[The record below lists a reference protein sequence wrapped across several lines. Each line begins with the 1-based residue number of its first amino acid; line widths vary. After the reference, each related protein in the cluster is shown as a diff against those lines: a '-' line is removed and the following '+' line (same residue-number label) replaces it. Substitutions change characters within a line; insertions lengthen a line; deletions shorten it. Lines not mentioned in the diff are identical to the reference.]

1 MHNQAMNK
9 QTPTAIVYIIT
20 KLELGGAQKVCLRLF
35 DDVAKHDLHTWLI
48 TGDQGPLVGHVKN
61 NPHAILLDCMTR
73 EVSARGLAR
82 EVKTFF
88 TLITTLRK
96 LKKEHP
102 KLIVHTHSTKAGL
115 LGRWAAFF
123 AGISRRVHT
132 IHGYG
137 FHPHQSRITW
147 LAVYLPEFVTSFI
160 TTRFICVSHA
170 DAQTGIRLFPGFAHK
185 HTLIYA
191 AIDQDPFKVHATP
204 KNTVLSPEKPFVIGT
219 VACFKPQKNIFDL
232 LQAFKTIHDR
242 YQQAKLELIGDG
254 ILRPAIETWLA
265 ENNLTHIVTLHGWQ
279 PDVAAITKNWHVF
292 ALTSLWEGLPCAV
305 IEARLLQLPVV
316 SYKTGGIPEVIIHN
330 VNGLLYEQK
339 DWPGLANGL
348 CDLIED
354 PALYARL
361 SSYPDQLTPFTYQ
374 HMVEQH
380 VNMYHALL

>member
-1 MHNQAMNK
+1 MDK
-9 QTPTAIVYIIT
+9 QTPPTIVYIIT

-35 DDVAKHDLHTWLI
+35 DDLAKHDHHTWLI
-48 TGDQGPLVGHVKN
+48 TGDQGPLVEQVNH

-73 EVSARGLAR
+73 EVSAYGLLR
-82 EVKTFF
+82 EFKTFF
-88 TLITTLRK
+88 TLINVLRK

-123 AGISRRVHT
+123 AGIAHRVHT

-137 FHPHQSRITW
+137 FHPHQSRVAW
-147 LAVYLPEFVTSFI
+147 LAVYLSELVTSFI
-160 TTRFICVSHA
+160 TTRFICVSRA
-170 DAQTGIRLFPGFAHK
+170 DAQTGVRLFPGFAHK

-191 AIDQDPFKVHATP
+191 AIDGEPFLAQATKKCAP
-204 KNTVLSPEKPFVIGT
+204 TAEPFVIGT
-219 VACFKPQKNIFDL
+219 VACFKPQKNMGDL
-232 LQAFKTIHDR
+232 LRAFKSVHER
-242 YQQAKLELIGDG
+242 YPQARLELIGDG
-254 ILRPAIETWLA
+254 ALRPAIEAWLSK
-265 ENNLTHIVTLHGWQ
+265 NNLTRAVVLHGWQ

-305 IEARLLQLPVV
+305 IEARLLKLPVV

-339 DWPGLANGL
+339 NWHGIADGIG
-348 CDLIED
+348 DLIEN

-361 SSYPDQLTPFTYQ
+361 SHYPDQLTPFTYEY
-374 HMVEQH
+374 MVEQH
-380 VNMYHALL
+380 INMYHTLS